1 MGRKSKEQLQ
11 KEKLA
16 EAQKKWKKENMIGI
30 SFRLSK
36 ASESDI
42 INRLDSVPSKKSYI
56 VDLIRE
62 DMKKDN

>member
-36 ASESDI
+36 TSESDI
-42 INRLDSVPSKKSYI
+42 INKLASVSSKKSYI
-56 VDLIRE
+56 VNLIRE